1 MAGVVN
7 TTKTFATNE
16 VITSTLMNNIIDE
29 TEFTSDAVANGT
41 LAITGGKIKVATG
54 GITANEI
61 AASAVTGT
69 AILDGTITNAKINA
83 SAAIDLSK
91 LATGA
96 LPTAITIASANIVDG
111 TIATADIADAAITAP
126 KLNGAQT
133 GTAPAYGIRAWANF
147 NSDSATNA
155 NATGTYS
162 RTGNTVTVTVTGHG
176 LIVGNLVFIDYTFGS
191 GGAAPFDGL
200 YEVSAVT
207 NANIFTVTSSAST
220 SSTGSV
226 TLLRK
231 TISASGNISCISA
244 AAASPTIPPNSNDS
258 AQDGYYVA
266 NFLIAMPSANYS
278 ILGTCATTAAFVNTA
293 GNKVLTGSPN
303 NAQSCRILTIDTSN
317 NNPVSNLHNSIS
329 IIG

>member
-29 TEFTSDAVANGT
+29 TEFTSDALANGT
-41 LAITGGKIKVATG
+41 LAITGGKMKVATG
-54 GITANEI
+54 NITANEI
-61 AASAVTGT
+61 AANAVTGT
-69 AILDGTITNAKINA
+69 AILDGAITNAKINA

-111 TIATADIADAAITAP
+111 TIVAADIASAAITAP
-126 KLNGAQT
+126 KLDGAQT
-133 GTAPAYGIRAWANF
+133 GTAPVYGIRAWANF
-147 NSDSATNA
+147 DSTTNT

-162 RTGNTVTVTVTGHG
+162 RTGTTTVTVTVTGHG
-176 LIVGNLVFIDYTFGS
+176 LIVGNLVFIDYAVGTGT
-191 GGAAPFDGL
+191 APFDGL

-220 SSTGSV
+220 SSTGTV

-244 AAASPTIPPNSNDS
+244 AAASPTIPPTSNDS
-258 AQDGYYVA
+258 AQNGYYVA

-278 ILGTCATTAAFVNTA
+278 ILGTCATAASFVNTS
-293 GNKVLTGSPN
+293 GNKVLSGSPN
-303 NAQSCRILTIDTSN
+303 NAQSCRILTVDTSN
-317 NNPVSNLHNSIS
+317 NDPVSNLHNSIS

>member
-41 LAITGGKIKVATG
+41 LAIISGKLKVATG
-54 GITANEI
+54 GINANEM
-61 AASAVTGT
+61 AASAVTAT

-91 LATGA
+91 LGTGA

-133 GTAPAYGIRAWANF
+133 GTAPIYGVRAWANF
-147 NSDSATNA
+147 NSTANTNL
-155 NATGTYS
+155 TGTYS
-162 RTGNTVTVTVTGHG
+162 RTGTTTVTVTVTGHG
-176 LIVGNLVFIDYTFGS
+176 LIVGNLVFIDYAFGS

-207 NANIFTVTSSAST
+207 DANIFTVTSSAST
-220 SSTGSV
+220 SSTGTV

-231 TISASGNISCISA
+231 TIRASGNISCISA
-244 AAASPTIPPNSNDS
+244 ASASPTIPPTSNDS

-266 NFLIAMPSANYS
+266 NFSIAMPSANYS
-278 ILGTCATTAAFVNTA
+278 ILGTCATTAAFAISA

-303 NAQSCRILTIDTSN
+303 NAQSSRILTIDTSN
-317 NNPVSNLHNSIS
+317 NDPVSNLHNSIS